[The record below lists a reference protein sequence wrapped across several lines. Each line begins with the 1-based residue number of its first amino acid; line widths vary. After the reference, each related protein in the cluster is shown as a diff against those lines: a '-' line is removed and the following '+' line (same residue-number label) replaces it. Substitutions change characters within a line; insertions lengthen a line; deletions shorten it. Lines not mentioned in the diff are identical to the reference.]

1 MQMQTV
7 SQLCLS
13 LRFYIDMKLGG
24 TREGF
29 VRGGGVRDGKGV
41 DRVYRDI

>member
-1 MQMQTV
+1 
-7 SQLCLS
+7 
-13 LRFYIDMKLGG
+13 MKLGG

-29 VRGGGVRDGKGV
+29 IRGGGVRDGKGV